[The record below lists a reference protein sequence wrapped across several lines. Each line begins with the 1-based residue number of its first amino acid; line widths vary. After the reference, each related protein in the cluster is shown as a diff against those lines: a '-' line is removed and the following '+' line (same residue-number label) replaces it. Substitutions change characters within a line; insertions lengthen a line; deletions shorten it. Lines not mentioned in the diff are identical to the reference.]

1 MVNATDIPFAVAGKD
16 IILMDDVLYTGR
28 TIRAALDALFDHG
41 RPARVQLL
49 VLIDRG
55 HRELPIEAQL
65 RRPHGA
71 DHRQRNHRSEVSG
84 NRRHGKGAAGGEGRR
99 REPEMR
105 CGRPAGHRN
114 LTRDEIQ
121 AILDRA
127 RDFQP
132 RGDHSFRKLDL
143 LRGRMVVNLFFEAS
157 TRTRTSFEIA
167 AKRLGADAVSITAQ
181 ASSVSKGESLVDT
194 LNTLA
199 AMRPD
204 AIIMRHAASGAPHFL
219 QRHLETPIIN
229 AGDGTH
235 EHPTQALLDART
247 ILDRGAALEGL
258 RVAIIGDI
266 AHSRVARSNV
276 YLLSKF
282 GAEIVLCGPASL
294 LPRELE
300 QIAPGVTLTTDMNE
314 AIRDADVIMMLRV
327 QLERQHEAAFPAS
340 EYFQFYGLRLE
351 HLRLAKPDVIVMHPG
366 PINRG
371 REISSEVADSQRSVI
386 LNQVENGIA
395 VRMAVLE
402 RVLTGRD
409 HAGAAH

>member
-1 MVNATDIPFAVAGKD
+1 MPQGLVKNG
-16 IILMDDVLYTGR
+16 
-28 TIRAALDALFDHG
+28 
-41 RPARVQLL
+41 LL
-49 VLIDRG
+49 GIEHLS
-55 HRELPIEAQL
+55 RE
-65 RRPHGA
+65 
-71 DHRQRNHRSEVSG
+71 
-84 NRRHGKGAAGGEGRR
+84 
-99 REPEMR
+99 
-105 CGRPAGHRN
+105 
-114 LTRDEIQ
+114 EIQ
-121 AILDRA
+121 PILDRS
-127 RDFQP
+127 RDFQF
-132 RGDHSFRKLDL
+132 RGDNSFRKLDL
-143 LRGRMVVNLFFEAS
+143 LRGKMVVNLFFEAS

-167 AKRLGADAVSITAQ
+167 ARRLGADAVSITAQ

-247 ILDRGAALEGL
+247 ILDRGKALENL

-266 AHSRVARSNV
+266 AHSRVARSNI
-276 YLLSKF
+276 YLLSRY

-294 LPRELE
+294 LPRELARV
-300 QIAPGVTLTTDMNE
+300 APGVILTTSMDE

-327 QLERQHEAAFPAS
+327 QLERQHEAAFPAN

-386 LNQVENGIA
+386 LNQVENGVA

-402 RVLTGRD
+402 QVLTAAQGRSGP
-409 HAGAAH
+409 HLG

>member
-1 MVNATDIPFAVAGKD
+1 MPQKLSGIG
-16 IILMDDVLYTGR
+16 
-28 TIRAALDALFDHG
+28 
-41 RPARVQLL
+41 LL
-49 VLIDRG
+49 G
-55 HRELPIEAQL
+55 IEHL
-65 RRPHGA
+65 G
-71 DHRQRNHRSEVSG
+71 
-84 NRRHGKGAAGGEGRR
+84 
-99 REPEMR
+99 
-105 CGRPAGHRN
+105 
-114 LTRDEIQ
+114 RDEIQ

-127 RDFQP
+127 RDFQF
-132 RGDHSFRKLDL
+132 RGDNSFRKLDL
-143 LRGRMVVNLFFEAS
+143 LRGKMVVNLFFEAS

-167 AKRLGADAVSITAQ
+167 ARRLGADAVSITAQ

-247 ILDRGAALEGL
+247 ILDRGKALEKL

-266 AHSRVARSNV
+266 AHSRVARSNL
-276 YLLSKF
+276 YLLSRY

-300 QIAPGVTLTTDMNE
+300 RIAPGVTLTTSMDE

-327 QLERQHEAAFPAS
+327 QLERQHEASFPAN

-402 RVLTGRD
+402 QVLIGANKNGGVTND
-409 HAGAAH
+409 AAH

>member
-1 MVNATDIPFAVAGKD
+1 M
-16 IILMDDVLYTGR
+16 
-28 TIRAALDALFDHG
+28 
-41 RPARVQLL
+41 RVGLL
-49 VLIDRG
+49 G
-55 HRELPIEAQL
+55 IE
-65 RRPHGA
+65 G
-71 DHRQRNHRSEVSG
+71 
-84 NRRHGKGAAGGEGRR
+84 
-99 REPEMR
+99 
-105 CGRPAGHRN
+105 
-114 LTRDEIQ
+114 LTRDQIQ

-132 RGDHSFRKLDL
+132 KPEQGFRKLDL

-167 AKRLGADAVSITAQ
+167 AKCLGADSVSITAQ

-219 QRHLETPIIN
+219 QRHMETPIIN

-247 ILDRGAALEGL
+247 ILDRGKSLEGL

-266 AHSRVARSNV
+266 AHSRVARSNA
-276 YLLSKF
+276 YLLSRF

-294 LPRELE
+294 LPVELK
-300 QIAPGVTLTTDMNE
+300 QLARGVTLTTDMDE

-327 QLERQHEAAFPAS
+327 QLERQHEAAFPAG
-340 EYFQFYGLRLE
+340 EYFPFYGLRLE
-351 HLRLAKPDVIVMHPG
+351 HLKLAKPDVIVMHPG

-371 REISSEVADSQRSVI
+371 REISSEVADSQRSAI
-386 LNQVENGIA
+386 LNQVENGIS

-402 RVLTGRD
+402 RVLGGEKANGGT
-409 HAGAAH
+409 AS

>member
-1 MVNATDIPFAVAGKD
+1 MRAG
-16 IILMDDVLYTGR
+16 
-28 TIRAALDALFDHG
+28 
-41 RPARVQLL
+41 LL
-49 VLIDRG
+49 GGLLGID
-55 HRELPIEAQL
+55 E
-65 RRPHGA
+65 
-71 DHRQRNHRSEVSG
+71 
-84 NRRHGKGAAGGEGRR
+84 
-99 REPEMR
+99 
-105 CGRPAGHRN
+105 
-114 LTRDEIQ
+114 LTRAEIQ
-121 AILDRA
+121 VILDRA

-132 RGDHSFRKLDL
+132 KPEQGFRKLDL

-167 AKRLGADAVSITAQ
+167 AKCLGADSVSITAQ

-247 ILDRGAALEGL
+247 ILDRGKSLEGL

-266 AHSRVARSNV
+266 AHSRVARSDA
-276 YLLSKF
+276 YLLSKY
-282 GAEIVLCGPASL
+282 GADIVLCGPASL
-294 LPRELE
+294 LPQELK
-300 QIAPGVTLTTDMNE
+300 QLAPGVTLTTRMKE

-351 HLRLAKPDVIVMHPG
+351 HLRLAKPDAIVMHPG

-402 RVLTGRD
+402 RVLSGS
-409 HAGAAH
+409 AVN

>member
-1 MVNATDIPFAVAGKD
+1 MQAGLLGIEELDRSEIEAILSRSKD
-16 IILMDDVLYTGR
+16 FQSLQSQSLKK
-28 TIRAALDALFDHG
+28 LDALRG
-41 RPARVQLL
+41 K
-49 VLIDRG
+49 LI
-55 HRELPIEAQL
+55 
-65 RRPHGA
+65 
-71 DHRQRNHRSEVSG
+71 
-84 NRRHGKGAAGGEGRR
+84 
-99 REPEMR
+99 
-105 CGRPAGHRN
+105 
-114 LTRDEIQ
+114 
-121 AILDRA
+121 
-127 RDFQP
+127 
-132 RGDHSFRKLDL
+132 
-143 LRGRMVVNLFFEAS
+143 VNLFYEAS

-167 AKRLGADAVSITAQ
+167 AKRMGADAVSITAS

-204 AIIMRHAASGAPHFL
+204 AIVMRHSASGAPHFL
-219 QRHLETPIIN
+219 SRYLPTPIIN

-247 ILDRGAALEGL
+247 ILDRRPKLEGL

-266 AHSRVARSNV
+266 AHSRVARSNIH
-276 YLLSKF
+276 LLAKF

-300 QIAPGVTLTTDMNE
+300 QLAPGVCLTTDIRS
-314 AIRDADVIMMLRV
+314 AIRNADVIMMLRV

-351 HLRLAKPDVIVMHPG
+351 HLDLAKPDAIVMHPG

-371 REISSEVADSQRSVI
+371 RELSSEVADFQRSVI

-402 RVLTGRD
+402 RVIG
-409 HAGAAH
+409 